1 MNKKNRTLFYAAAT
15 MILFAALT
23 RLFPHYPNFTA
34 IGAIAIFGG
43 SVIKDRKMAY
53 LLPLSALILSD
64 VCLELFTPIKGF
76 YGMGQLFVYGAF
88 LLITWLA
95 GFIRKRSAANV
106 AFAAVWSGL
115 LFFIIS
121 NFGVWVL
128 SGTFYPKTFGGLM
141 ACYWAAIPFYQG
153 HVTGS
158 FLLNG
163 IVGDLFFTALLFGIY
178 SIIESKVAAQNV
190 QTQKI

>member
-1 MNKKNRTLFYAAAT
+1 MNKTNKTLFYAAAT

-34 IGAIAIFGG
+34 IGAIAVFGG
-43 SVIKDRKMAY
+43 SVIKDRKMAFI
-53 LLPLSALILSD
+53 LPLAALILSD
-64 VCLELFTPIKGF
+64 IFLELFTPIKGF

-88 LLITWLA
+88 VLITWLA
-95 GFIRKRSAANV
+95 GFMGKRSVANV

-115 LFFIIS
+115 IFFIIS
-121 NFGVWVL
+121 NFGVWLL
-128 SGTFYPKTFGGLM
+128 SGSFYPKTLGGLM

-153 HVTGS
+153 HVMGS

-163 IVGDLFFTALLFGIY
+163 IIGDLFFTALLFGIY
-178 SIIESKVAAQNV
+178 GIIENKIAAQNL
-190 QTQKI
+190 QTQKL